1 VPTFKAYQ
9 VRHTQVTVGIH
20 RCRERSHKLVC
31 KAREYSGRVNHLR
44 RQFPVWG
51 TIVDVDC
58 FSQSVG
64 GADLDRAMETVIE
77 FCEDVDRDFSTYKD
91 GSWVSRLRRGEIAIA
106 DCPDDVRDV
115 WDLCLRA
122 KDLSD
127 GAFDPWAVAG
137 GFDPS
142 GLVKGWAAV
151 AAADILV
158 AAGVGHVQVNAAGDL
173 ALRGGWFDSAAGVVK
188 PWSIGVVNTDN
199 RSEIVK
205 VYEITDGA
213 IATSGTYERGAHIH
227 DPLNGL
233 IAIGAKSAT
242 VVGAEGW
249 LCDAMAT
256 AVMVAGQDGAKW
268 FGQPQLAGCQVF
280 AVNRHEQT
288 AWSI

>member
-1 VPTFKAYQ
+1 
-9 VRHTQVTVGIH
+9 
-20 RCRERSHKLVC
+20 
-31 KAREYSGRVNHLR
+31 
-44 RQFPVWG
+44 
-51 TIVDVDC
+51 
-58 FSQSVG
+58 
-64 GADLDRAMETVIE
+64 
-77 FCEDVDRDFSTYKD
+77 
-91 GSWVSRLRRGEIAIA
+91 LRRGEVAIA

-115 WDLCLRA
+115 WNVCAAA

-142 GLVKGWAAV
+142 GLVKGWAADT
-151 AAADILV
+151 AADILV

-188 PWSIGVVNTDN
+188 PWSIGVVNPDD

-242 VVGAEGW
+242 VVGPEGW

-268 FGQPQLAGCQVF
+268 FGQPELAGYQVF
-280 AVNRHEQT
+280 AVTRHEQT

>member
-1 VPTFKAYQ
+1 MAGT
-9 VRHTQVTVGIH
+9 H

-31 KAREYSGRVNHLR
+31 KAREYSERVNHLR
-44 RQFPVWG
+44 KQFPVWG

-58 FSQSVG
+58 YSQSVG

-77 FCEDVDRDFSTYKD
+77 FCEKVDRGFSTYKD
-91 GSWVSRLRRGEIAIA
+91 GSWVSRLRRGEVAIA
-106 DCPDDVRDV
+106 DCPDDVRAV
-115 WDLCLRA
+115 WDLCAAA
-122 KDLSD
+122 KGLSD

-142 GLVKGWAAV
+142 GLVKGWAADV
-151 AAADILV
+151 AADLLV
-158 AAGVGHVQVNAAGDL
+158 AAGVGLVQVNAAGDL
-173 ALRGGWFDSAAGVVK
+173 ALRGGWFDSVASVVK
-188 PWSIGVVNTDN
+188 PWSIGVLNPDN
-199 RSEIVK
+199 RAEIVK

-227 DPLNGL
+227 DPVNGL

-242 VVGAEGW
+242 VVGSEGW

-256 AVMVAGQDGAKW
+256 AVMVAGQDSANW
-268 FGQPQLAGCQVF
+268 FGQPELAGYQVF
-280 AVNRHEQT
+280 AVNRHEQS